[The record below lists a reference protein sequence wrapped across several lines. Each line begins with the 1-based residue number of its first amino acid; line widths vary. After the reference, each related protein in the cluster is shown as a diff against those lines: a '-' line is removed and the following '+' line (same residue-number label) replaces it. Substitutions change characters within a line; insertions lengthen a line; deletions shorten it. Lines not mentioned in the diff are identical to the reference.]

1 MPPERS
7 SSESG
12 PRDSN
17 GIRKKMRKGTHSCFE
32 CRRRKIRC
40 IFPPDNNSV
49 CTECFAR
56 GSRCIDQEHVETDV
70 VVDHRKNLRE
80 RVARLEAL
88 VESLVDDKSEKHA
101 AEALRS
107 LGGDQYPPTPLSED
121 TPTENP
127 HAPVMTLFNNA
138 VLSRAASERSGP
150 SQGPLPARAMSIIS
164 SPQNLTYNTNTL
176 RDGINGMSTVVT
188 PAKAK
193 DDRVRQALIAVLPP
207 YHKLLITLQGNH
219 HAWAVFQRKCPGTR
233 GNATLEEFSYRV
245 MHQGT
250 PCEVG
255 LLVILYGSCT
265 EGDLLDQCLA
275 LVDKW
280 IITDDEYMGTLE
292 GLECVI
298 LQGKVY
304 SDIGQARRS
313 WLAFRRGV
321 TFAQLMGLH
330 RNHSTSIPRESIWW
344 SLYGADRLTSLMLG
358 MPYGIN
364 DAHCNL
370 EFMGQNVSTSIAS
383 NPMVFF
389 SKIAYFSG
397 KVIDR
402 TQGLHEATYASAL
415 DLEQELNNYAAQMA
429 PSWWHIEPLVAC
441 DDPSVAYEWQEKVLG
456 QIAFHQIKAYL
467 HMPFMLKSASQEVY
481 GPSRKAC
488 IDGSREMLRLYHLLR
503 AEGTPLYECR
513 AIDFIGFTAC
523 ILLVLGLLG
532 YGRSTAHNPFQ
543 DESDWALIETSMD
556 IFKRASSEKGGR
568 VAAQSYRALEQLHRV
583 KNYSCEG
590 PESDPNESAK
600 IVIPFF
606 GTISVQRGQSFKHV
620 APATSSSSPSC
631 LTQGTPSTLPLTNP
645 TTPDFNSVHQQA
657 ATGFSSMD
665 PQIMYDGFYIPQTST
680 TGFDPQFNDESLA
693 SYIAPASNIG
703 AWQNNVGNMD
713 LDQDWSS
720 FLNELQQPQQTLQM
734 NLGFNS

>member
-1 MPPERS
+1 
-7 SSESG
+7 
-12 PRDSN
+12 
-17 GIRKKMRKGTHSCFE
+17 
-32 CRRRKIRC
+32 
-40 IFPPDNNSV
+40 
-49 CTECFAR
+49 
-56 GSRCIDQEHVETDV
+56 
-70 VVDHRKNLRE
+70 
-80 RVARLEAL
+80 
-88 VESLVDDKSEKHA
+88 
-101 AEALRS
+101 
-107 LGGDQYPPTPLSED
+107 
-121 TPTENP
+121 
-127 HAPVMTLFNNA
+127 MTLFNNA
-138 VLSRAASERSGP
+138 VLSRAESERSGP
-150 SQGPLPARAMSIIS
+150 TPGALPARAMSIIN
-164 SPQNLTYNTNTL
+164 SPQNQTL
-176 RDGINGMSTVVT
+176 SFNSPNMDGINGMNTATT

-193 DDRVRQALIAVLPP
+193 DDRVRQALMAVLPP
-207 YHKLLITLQGNH
+207 YNKLLIALQGNH

-233 GNATLEEFSYRV
+233 GNATIEEFSYRV
-245 MHQGT
+245 VHHGS

-255 LLVILYGSCT
+255 LLVNLYGSCT

-280 IITDDEYMGTLE
+280 IISDDEYMGTLE

-298 LQGKVY
+298 LQGKIY

-313 WLAFRRGV
+313 WLAFRRGL

-330 RNHSTSIPRESIWW
+330 RNHALSIPRESIWW

-358 MPYGIN
+358 MPYGIA
-364 DAHCNL
+364 DTHCNL
-370 EFMGQNVSTSIAS
+370 DFMGQNVSTSIAS

-402 TQGLHEATYASAL
+402 TQCLQEATYASAL

-429 PSWWHIEPLVAC
+429 PSWWHVEPLVAC

-467 HMPFMLKSASQEVY
+467 HMPFMLKSANQEVY
-481 GPSRKAC
+481 SPSRKAC

-503 AEGTPLYECR
+503 ADGTPLYECK

-532 YGRSTAHNPFQ
+532 YGRANTHNPFQ
-543 DESDWALIETSMD
+543 DESDWALIETSME

-583 KNYSCEG
+583 KNYDCEG
-590 PESDPNESAK
+590 PNTNETAK

-620 APATSSSSPSC
+620 ATTPSC
-631 LTQGTPSTLPLTNP
+631 PSAQTTPSTLPLTCP
-645 TTPDFNSVHQQA
+645 ATPDFNSVHQHA
-657 ATGFSSMD
+657 ATGYSSMD
-665 PQIMYDGFYIPQTST
+665 PQIMYDGFYIPQTSNA
-680 TGFDPQFNDESLA
+680 FDPQLNDESLA
-693 SYIAPASNIG
+693 SYITPAYNIPNWHG
-703 AWQNNVGNMD
+703 GNMD

-720 FLNELQQPQQTLQM
+720 FLNELQQPQQPLQM
-734 NLGFNS
+734 DIGFNS

>member
-17 GIRKKMRKGTHSCFE
+17 GIR
-32 CRRRKIRC
+32 RRRKIRC

-56 GSRCIDQEHVETDV
+56 GSRCIDQENAETDI

-107 LGGDQYPPTPLSED
+107 LGGEQYPATPLSED

-150 SQGPLPARAMSIIS
+150 SQGALPARAMSIIN
-164 SPQNLTYNTNTL
+164 SPQNLTYTTSPL
-176 RDGINGMSTVVT
+176 RDGMNGMSTVVT

-193 DDRVRQALIAVLPP
+193 DERARQALMAVLPP
-207 YHKLLITLQGNH
+207 YHKLLITLQCNH

-233 GNATLEEFSYRV
+233 GNATLEEFSSRV
-245 MHQGT
+245 MHQGS

-280 IITDDEYMGTLE
+280 IINDDEYMATLE

-298 LQGKVY
+298 LQGKIY

-313 WLAFRRGV
+313 WLAFRRGM

-330 RNHSTSIPRESIWW
+330 RNHSTSISRESIWW

-402 TQGLHEATYASAL
+402 TQSLHEATYASAL
-415 DLEQELNNYAAQMA
+415 DLEQELNNYAAQFA
-429 PSWWHIEPLVAC
+429 ASWWQVEPLVAC
-441 DDPSVAYEWQEKVLG
+441 DDPSVSYEWQEKVLG
-456 QIAFHQIKAYL
+456 HIAFHQIKAYL
-467 HMPFMLKSASQEVY
+467 HMPFMLKSANQEVY
-481 GPSRKAC
+481 VPSRKAC

-503 AEGTPLYECR
+503 AEGTPLYECK

-532 YGRSTAHNPFQ
+532 YGRSTAHNPSQ
-543 DESDWALIETSMD
+543 DEADWTLIETSME

-583 KNYSCEG
+583 KHYDCEG
-590 PESDPNESAK
+590 PNDDPNETAK

-620 APATSSSSPSC
+620 ASATSPSPSC
-631 LTQGTPSTLPLTNP
+631 LTQNTPSTLPLTNP
-645 TTPDFNSVHQQA
+645 TTTNFNTVHQQTA
-657 ATGFSSMD
+657 AGYSSMD

-693 SYIAPASNIG
+693 SYLTPASNIG
-703 AWQNNVGNMD
+703 VWQNNVGNMD

-720 FLNELQQPQQTLQM
+720 FLNELQQPQQPLQT

>member
-1 MPPERS
+1 M
-7 SSESG
+7 
-12 PRDSN
+12 
-17 GIRKKMRKGTHSCFE
+17 
-32 CRRRKIRC
+32 
-40 IFPPDNNSV
+40 
-49 CTECFAR
+49 
-56 GSRCIDQEHVETDV
+56 
-70 VVDHRKNLRE
+70 
-80 RVARLEAL
+80 
-88 VESLVDDKSEKHA
+88 
-101 AEALRS
+101 
-107 LGGDQYPPTPLSED
+107 
-121 TPTENP
+121 
-127 HAPVMTLFNNA
+127 
-138 VLSRAASERSGP
+138 
-150 SQGPLPARAMSIIS
+150 
-164 SPQNLTYNTNTL
+164 
-176 RDGINGMSTVVT
+176 NGMSTVVT

-193 DDRVRQALIAVLPP
+193 DERVRQALMAVLPP

-245 MHQGT
+245 MHKGT

-298 LQGKVY
+298 LQGKIY

-313 WLAFRRGV
+313 WLAFRRGL

-364 DAHCNL
+364 DSHCNL

-402 TQGLHEATYASAL
+402 TQGLQEATYASAL

-429 PSWWHIEPLVAC
+429 PSWWHVEPLVAC
-441 DDPSVAYEWQEKVLG
+441 DDPSVSYEWQEKVLG

-467 HMPFMLKSASQEVY
+467 HMPFMLKSANQEVY

-503 AEGTPLYECR
+503 AEGTPLYECK

-532 YGRSTAHNPFQ
+532 YGRSSAHNPFQ
-543 DESDWALIETSMD
+543 DESDWTLIETSME

-590 PESDPNESAK
+590 PNNDPNETAK

-620 APATSSSSPSC
+620 ASATTPSC
-631 LTQGTPSTLPLTNP
+631 STQGTPSTLPITNP
-645 TTPDFNSVHQQA
+645 ATPDFNSVHQQA
-657 ATGFSSMD
+657 ATGYSSMD

-680 TGFDPQFNDESLA
+680 AGFNPQFNDESLA
-693 SYIAPASNIG
+693 SYITPASNIG
-703 AWQNNVGNMD
+703 VWQNNVGNMD

-720 FLNELQQPQQTLQM
+720 FLNELQQPQQPLRM
-734 NLGFNS
+734 NMGFN